1 MNTEFTEDTERL
13 NFLRAL
19 RGLCVKAFPMN
30 LAKVGACLRGVMVA
44 VALSAAGASAA
55 EFTFADFCRE
65 NPTVTQPVGEQPIWI
80 EWLVADAPELPEQ
93 PSAAMLQ
100 TGRVVLQVTRLNR
113 CASTEQWQQVDRAPD
128 GRRLAAF
135 TRVGSALY
143 TRVLP
148 EGGGRLALV
157 VYCELRRPSGWM
169 ENAEGRPEA
178 LCEGG
183 GANASFTVSPGK
195 WVKFGMMGSE
205 RRTKT
210 ADGKETGSKTLA
222 GFYLRVVTKPE
233 SVLAAP

>member
-1 MNTEFTEDTERL
+1 
-13 NFLRAL
+13 
-19 RGLCVKAFPMN
+19 MN
-30 LAKVGACLRGVMVA
+30 LAKVGARLRSVMVA
-44 VALSAAGASAA
+44 FALSVAGASGA
-55 EFTFADFCRE
+55 EFTFADFCRV

-80 EWLVADAPELPEQ
+80 EWLVADASELPEQ

-100 TGRVVLQVTRLNR
+100 TGRIVLQVTRLNR

-128 GRRLAAF
+128 GRMLAAA

-148 EGGGRLALV
+148 DGGGRFALV
-157 VYCELRRPSGWM
+157 VYCALRRPAGWM

-183 GANASFTVSPGK
+183 GSSSSFTISPGK

-205 RRTKT
+205 RQTKT
-210 ADGKETGSKTLA
+210 TDGKETGSKILA

-233 SVLAAP
+233 AVLGAP